1 MNPLIDVCPTAS
13 MKPGWP
19 SARFNRSRALL
30 GSRQQDWA
38 PRILVGVLGLGLW
51 VGLIEVVH
59 ANTEVWGGTGQ
70 VLSGQGQGA
79 TVQLVIEMNDGRIRT
94 QSGPSLDAPFGGG
107 YQSIQNSEGMW
118 QIQRQGEQ
126 LSVTLHRGDQ
136 IIRYQLS
143 PQQREARPAAP
154 VMLFGPASLDPEPSA
169 PAPLPRTTFEP
180 AVPAELMA
188 SPSPSLGTSDPN
200 PVIEVEPLQWGD
212 SIQILPLP
220 LQP

>member
-1 MNPLIDVCPTAS
+1 MAQLNLAGSLV
-13 MKPGWP
+13 
-19 SARFNRSRALL
+19 
-30 GSRQQDWA
+30 GSRQQELA
-38 PRILVGVLGLGLW
+38 PRILVGGLLGMGLW
-51 VGLIEVVH
+51 IGSIAVAH
-59 ANTEVWGGTGQ
+59 ADTEVWGGTGQ

-94 QSGPSLDAPFGGG
+94 QSGPRLDAPFGGG
-107 YQSIQNSEGMW
+107 YESIHNSEGMW
-118 QIQRQGEQ
+118 QIQQQGEQ

-154 VMLFGPASLDPEPSA
+154 VTLFGPASVDPEPSA
-169 PAPLPRTTFEP
+169 PLLAPLPRATFEP
-180 AVPAELMA
+180 LAPAELMA
-188 SPSPSLGTSDPN
+188 SPNPSLGTSDPN
-200 PVIEVEPLQWGD
+200 PGPDPNPVIEVESLNWGD